1 MLRLCSEARGLAFI
15 SCCTA
20 SRSVQPLH
28 LLQLFASSP
37 SPAVELPAACR
48 KALPSTRTAAG
59 LVLQQVTEEAPA
71 PVSVRPKGATETGVA
86 RRPGSHAQRGF
97 RAVPQRVKTRETT
110 PLTSV

>member
-1 MLRLCSEARGLAFI
+1 M
-15 SCCTA
+15 
-20 SRSVQPLH
+20 
-28 LLQLFASSP
+28 
-37 SPAVELPAACR
+37 
-48 KALPSTRTAAG
+48 RTAAG
-59 LVLQQVTEEAPA
+59 LCAPAVTEEAPPA